1 MKITTTPLP
10 GLLVLEPRSFNDER
24 GYFFESYNKN
34 LFAAEGLKIDFV
46 QDNQSGSRRGVLRGM
61 HFQKP
66 PHAQCKLVRV
76 LSGSIQDVVVDLRR
90 NEKTFRQSFSIELS
104 SENKKQLLVPKG
116 FAHGFLVLSDWAEV
130 LYKTDEFYH
139 PEAEGG
145 ANCNDPELSGIWQLA
160 ESDRLLSAKDSILP
174 NLSGL
179 GPVF

>member
-1 MKITTTPLP
+1 MKITATTLP
-10 GLLVLEPRSFNDER
+10 GLLLLEPRSFNDER

-61 HFQKP
+61 HFQRP
-66 PHAQCKLVRV
+66 PYAQCKLVRV

-90 NEKTFRQSFSIELS
+90 HEKTFGQSFSIELS

-116 FAHGFLVLSDWAEV
+116 FSHGFLVLSDWAEV

-145 ANCNDPELSGIWQLA
+145 TNCNDPELNKIWQLA
-160 ESDRLLSAKDSILP
+160 ESERLLSAKDSILP
-174 NLSGL
+174 ALSDL